1 MLLPKTNRIESEI
14 GSPFSPGSELRSVP
28 ELLESRAVDGVVVAA
43 SREAHDSVCK
53 GQRRCLEVLQW
64 FLGNSAAN
72 SSHKKVRGIR
82 SFYGVLE
89 HKRITPR
96 SSYAIASL

>member
-14 GSPFSPGSELRSVP
+14 GSPFFALRAP
-28 ELLESRAVDGVVVAA
+28 EPFQSFWRAVDGVVVAA
-43 SREAHDSVCK
+43 SRATEAHDSVCK
-53 GQRRCLEVLQW
+53 GQRRCLEALQW

-96 SSYAIASL
+96 I